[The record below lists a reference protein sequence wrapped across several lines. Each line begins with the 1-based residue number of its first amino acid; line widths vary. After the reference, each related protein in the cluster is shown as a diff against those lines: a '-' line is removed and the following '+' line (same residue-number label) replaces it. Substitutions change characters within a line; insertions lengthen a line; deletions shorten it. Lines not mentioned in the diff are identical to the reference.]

1 MFGVY
6 QKENKHNI
14 ATPALSGA
22 VCGDSRLSGT
32 TFEK

>member
-6 QKENKHNI
+6 QKENKYNI
-14 ATPALSGA
+14 ATPASSGA
-22 VCGDSRLSGT
+22 VYGDSRLSGS